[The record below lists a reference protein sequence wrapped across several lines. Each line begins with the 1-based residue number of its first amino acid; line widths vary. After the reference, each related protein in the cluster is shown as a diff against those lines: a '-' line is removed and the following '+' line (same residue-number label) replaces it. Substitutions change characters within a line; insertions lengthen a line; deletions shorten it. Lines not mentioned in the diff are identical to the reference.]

1 MTHSPPAVC
10 STSWSPRSWTRAVGF
25 RRRWCEL
32 LRQGSCP
39 GGVAGA
45 SGGRKGTSGAGSRA
59 VVAAI
64 LSPVSSAA
72 GCAVE
77 WPASMG
83 TAEDGGSSGA
93 CIGPGLRSA
102 STVGG
107 RGRTGRPARVADRGA
122 RRGVAGGDSGRA
134 AEGDRAGTPEGGG
147 PPISSGNGAGS
158 SSTCTTPGGSAPDS
172 SPNRKPTSPCNSGA
186 PKPNWP
192 RPHGGCSNG
201 ARSSRPSRKWH
212 GISPISTSRKSGRR
226 PLGRSDGSS
235 PPICSTRSPS
245 PGSPRSEG
253 VRCRRNERDPPGGR
267 PHWRV
272 GVAACRRSVPVAD
285 STGGSADDC
294 LRGLRAGS
302 TVRAP
307 MIGGAAHLKV
317 RVRTRPC
324 GQGERWRSAGG
335 RVWRSW

>member
-134 AEGDRAGTPEGGG
+134 AEGDRAGTPEGDG
-147 PPISSGNGAGS
+147 PVPRSRRTAPGTTPEAPRPPLRREDQRRALRRAGS
-158 SSTCTTPGGSAPDS
+158 RPHHAAPLTRNRAGRDRPTAAGAERDRPGVRGRRPPSRRPRHRGDLGGSRREGALDHRLRPPRRHPLLPGSPGSQGLGSAPDE
-172 SPNRKPTSPCNSGA
+172 RK
-186 PKPNWP
+186 
-192 RPHGGCSNG
+192 
-201 ARSSRPSRKWH
+201 
-212 GISPISTSRKSGRR
+212 
-226 PLGRSDGSS
+226 
-235 PPICSTRSPS
+235 
-245 PGSPRSEG
+245 
-253 VRCRRNERDPPGGR
+253 PPGGGA
-267 PHWRV
+267 H
-272 GVAACRRSVPVAD
+272 RR
-285 STGGSADDC
+285 
-294 LRGLRAGS
+294 L
-302 TVRAP
+302 
-307 MIGGAAHLKV
+307 
-317 RVRTRPC
+317 
-324 GQGERWRSAGG
+324 
-335 RVWRSW
+335 